1 MLYQL
6 GLYYHIL
13 NLRFDWEL
21 FAEEHGDTVHHVLD
35 YNAKAEILAFLNPE
49 SIKINESD
57 EELINVE
64 KALTDQ
70 SQKATYDLT
79 VARVM
84 AETKGVQEYELKLH
98 YLLNSDFLLIARK
111 DLVDIFFEPSED
123 PMIKRARMLEEFE
136 SKELED

>member
-1 MLYQL
+1 M
-6 GLYYHIL
+6 
-13 NLRFDWEL
+13 
-21 FAEEHGDTVHHVLD
+21 
-35 YNAKAEILAFLNPE
+35 
-49 SIKINESD
+49 
-57 EELINVE
+57 E
-64 KALTDQ
+64 KVLTDQ

-98 YLLNSDFLLIARK
+98 YLLNNDFLLIARK

-123 PMIKRARMLEEFE
+123 PMIKMGRMLEEFE